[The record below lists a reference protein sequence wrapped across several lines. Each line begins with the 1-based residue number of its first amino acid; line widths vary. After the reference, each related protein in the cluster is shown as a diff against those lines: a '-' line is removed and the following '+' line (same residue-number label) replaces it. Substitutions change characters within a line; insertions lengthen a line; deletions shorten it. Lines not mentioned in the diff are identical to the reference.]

1 MASRTEKEGI
11 QIMFKK
17 IMLSVIILPGILFY
31 ARESSGL
38 VMGPARFEVSLPPGE
53 IAEGD
58 YYVQN
63 DTNESAHIVVEP
75 ENWFK
80 EAYDYGKLDIK
91 DWVEFDAYEFDLKP
105 KEIKKLRLRIKVP
118 TDVKG
123 ELVAQIFFTSTVL
136 REDGQPVEGIKA
148 RVGGV
153 LYVAIKGTEIINAE
167 IRNIAVSKELNEG
180 KEIIKIE
187 VNVKNKGNVH
197 IRPEGL
203 VTIEDK
209 AGGKLIKLALTSGQ
223 PVLPAQEI
231 GHYALWDKPEL
242 KAGKY
247 KVSAAISYGKELNM
261 EKTAVL
267 EKVFEVDKDGKVIV
281 K

>member
-1 MASRTEKEGI
+1 M
-11 QIMFKK
+11 MLKK
-17 IMLSVIILPGILFY
+17 IILAIIILPGILFCTH
-31 ARESSGL
+31 ESFGL

-118 TDVKG
+118 TDVRG
-123 ELVAQIFFTSTVL
+123 ELVSQIFFTSVIL
-136 REDGQPVEGIKA
+136 REDGQPAEGIKA
-148 RVGGV
+148 RIGAV
-153 LYVAIKGTEIINAE
+153 LYVAIKGTEIVDAE
-167 IRNIAVSKELNEG
+167 ITDIAISKESNEG
-180 KEIIKIE
+180 KEILKVE
-187 VNVKNKGNVH
+187 VNIKNGGNVH
-197 IRPEGL
+197 IRPGGL
-203 VTIEDK
+203 VAIEDK
-209 AGGKLIKLALTSGQ
+209 TGKKLIELALISDK
-223 PVLPAQEI
+223 PALPAQEI
-231 GHYALWDKPEL
+231 GYYALWDKPEL
-242 KAGKY
+242 KAGTY
-247 KVSAAISYGKELNM
+247 KVSITISYGKELNM
-261 EKTAVL
+261 EKTIAL
-267 EKVFEVDKDGKVIV
+267 EKVFEMDKDGKVTV

>member
-1 MASRTEKEGI
+1 MAFRTKKRAGR
-11 QIMFKK
+11 MMLKK
-17 IMLSVIILPGILFY
+17 IILTMIILPGILFY

-63 DTNESAHIVVEP
+63 DTDQNVHIVVEP

-118 TDVKG
+118 ADVKG
-123 ELVAQIFFTSTVL
+123 ELVSQIFFTSVVL
-136 REDGQPVEGIKA
+136 REDGRPAEGIKA
-148 RVGGV
+148 RIGGV
-153 LYVAIKGTEIINAE
+153 LYVAIKGTEIVDAE
-167 IRNIAVSKELNEG
+167 IRNAAVSKESNEG
-180 KEIIKIE
+180 KEILKIE
-187 VNVKNKGNVH
+187 VNIKNRGNVH
-197 IRPEGL
+197 IRPGGL
-203 VTIEDK
+203 VAIEDK
-209 AGGKLIKLALTSGQ
+209 TGKKLIELALISDK
-223 PVLPAQEI
+223 PALPAQEI
-231 GHYALWDKPEL
+231 GYYALWDKPEL
-242 KAGKY
+242 KAGTY
-247 KVSAAISYGKELNM
+247 KVSITIGYGKELNM
-261 EKTAVL
+261 GKTAAL
-267 EKVFEVDKDGKVIV
+267 EKIFEVDKDGKVMV